1 MIILK
6 IKPKEYEI
14 IKLAL
19 TPQIDLTYF
28 DAMDVCRTLK
38 GVIER
43 NERLDY

>member
-1 MIILK
+1 MKTLK

-14 IKLAL
+14 LKLAL
-19 TPQIDLTYF
+19 IPQIDLTYF

-43 NERLDY
+43 NERLNN